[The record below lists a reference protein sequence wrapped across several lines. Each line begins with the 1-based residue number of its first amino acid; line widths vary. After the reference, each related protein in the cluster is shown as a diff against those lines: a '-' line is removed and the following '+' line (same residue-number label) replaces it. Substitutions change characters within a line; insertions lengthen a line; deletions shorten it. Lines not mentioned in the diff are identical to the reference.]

1 MHCAPCLQ
9 NLHYCRL
16 KCLHAGYHIY
26 IYFLNICAQ
35 DPKVYV
41 PKNPHPNISPAPV
54 HHTPIV
60 RFSRFT
66 GFLYSQVLLVQK
78 SSCRHS
84 IFRTLNLL
92 TVACLRKSS
101 VSRTLA
107 ANSRRMHAANA
118 IGLALRAYLNCPFLP
133 VSPSGALTV
142 ALPRCDCSAR
152 RRSRTRRDL
161 CLFSAA
167 Y

>member
-101 VSRTLA
+101 VSRTLVGKFWA
-107 ANSRRMHAANA
+107 WNHPRKVRRHCSTTHYQASEAT
-118 IGLALRAYLNCPFLP
+118 LP
-133 VSPSGALTV
+133 YIS
-142 ALPRCDCSAR
+142 
-152 RRSRTRRDL
+152 
-161 CLFSAA
+161 LFDP
-167 Y
+167 

>member
-1 MHCAPCLQ
+1 MLCSREIFTDQRYHACIRSEKNPSIRSDACMTADYARGQPASTWPPAGAPCLQ

-84 IFRTLNLL
+84 YSAPWIYWLSRASGKVPCPGLYLVVICDLINMTLISQN
-92 TVACLRKSS
+92 
-101 VSRTLA
+101 
-107 ANSRRMHAANA
+107 
-118 IGLALRAYLNCPFLP
+118 
-133 VSPSGALTV
+133 
-142 ALPRCDCSAR
+142 
-152 RRSRTRRDL
+152 
-161 CLFSAA
+161 
-167 Y
+167 

>member
-41 PKNPHPNISPAPV
+41 PKNPHLNISPAPV

-101 VSRTLA
+101 VSRTL
-107 ANSRRMHAANA
+107 NPQLQISVRPPTHMPSPTERLA
-118 IGLALRAYLNCPFLP
+118 IVHPDACC
-133 VSPSGALTV
+133 T
-142 ALPRCDCSAR
+142 
-152 RRSRTRRDL
+152 
-161 CLFSAA
+161 
-167 Y
+167 

>member
-101 VSRTLA
+101 VSRTLEYLIVCMR
-107 ANSRRMHAANA
+107 SMPCTTYIQTDTILHLCMWR
-118 IGLALRAYLNCPFLP
+118 LRAIANLHP
-133 VSPSGALTV
+133 V
-142 ALPRCDCSAR
+142 
-152 RRSRTRRDL
+152 
-161 CLFSAA
+161 
-167 Y
+167 

>member
-107 ANSRRMHAANA
+107 ARTSVKTPGRAESRS
-118 IGLALRAYLNCPFLP
+118 L
-133 VSPSGALTV
+133 
-142 ALPRCDCSAR
+142 
-152 RRSRTRRDL
+152 RSRCSSVGLTGPPLCRR
-161 CLFSAA
+161 
-167 Y
+167 

>member
-9 NLHYCRL
+9 NLHYCCL

-107 ANSRRMHAANA
+107 AAAMHGACTRGGAAAAPRAALALLSRRR
-118 IGLALRAYLNCPFLP
+118 LDSR
-133 VSPSGALTV
+133 GA
-142 ALPRCDCSAR
+142 S
-152 RRSRTRRDL
+152 
-161 CLFSAA
+161 
-167 Y
+167 

>member
-101 VSRTLA
+101 VSRTL
-107 ANSRRMHAANA
+107 
-118 IGLALRAYLNCPFLP
+118 LRHRAWPPLEVKSSAQQTICRPSIWPFP
-133 VSPSGALTV
+133 PTCSKTSGTM
-142 ALPRCDCSAR
+142 CAR
-152 RRSRTRRDL
+152 
-161 CLFSAA
+161 
-167 Y
+167 